1 MQRRDFIK
9 KGALV
14 ASAGALT
21 FPNIV
26 TAADKAKYNWKIALT
41 WPQNMPIFVDSA
53 NNFAKNVEAMSG
65 GAITVRVDAAEK
77 HKSPLNVFDLVRG
90 GQYEM
95 AHTASYYWKGKEPST
110 VCFYLCS
117 FRYDGTRAKRMVLF
131 RWRNAAYG

>member
-14 ASAGALT
+14 AGAGAIG

-53 NNFAKNVEAMSG
+53 NNFAKNVETMSG

-110 VCFYLCS
+110 VFFTSVPFGMTAQEQNGWFY
-117 FRYDGTRAKRMVLF
+117 FG
-131 RWRNAAYG
+131 WRNATYG